1 MHVHWGKIAGLER
14 GESEE
19 HMVQAGNGIPASGLG
34 DALWRKS
41 SYSNPNGNCVEVA
54 GLPGGMIAVRDSRR
68 PGGLALVCTP
78 AEISA
83 FICGVKNGQF
93 DHLVR

>member
-1 MHVHWGKIAGLER
+1 
-14 GESEE
+14 
-19 HMVQAGNGIPASGLG
+19 
-34 DALWRKS
+34 
-41 SYSNPNGNCVEVA
+41 
-54 GLPGGMIAVRDSRR
+54 MIAVRDSRR
-68 PGGLALVCTP
+68 PGGPALVCTP